1 MHTWLRAF
9 VCHLLVHVRIHVCK
23 TCRYPGGPFFDMWR
37 SVFSTGDAGRV
48 LTAWEAKAKF
58 GRRNV
63 CFDKLVV
70 GIVGAG
76 SPLTIHTQAT
86 TCQASPLV
94 TLGDGWMRVMD
105 DARGV
110 RPYACHG

>member
-70 GIVGAG
+70 GIVGAFVG
-76 SPLTIHTQAT
+76 GFLFSLAGLDAIGFIGALVSAT
-86 TCQASPLV
+86 VGAVVLLWV
-94 TLGDGWMRVMD
+94 VGMINR
-105 DARGV
+105 A
-110 RPYACHG
+110 